1 VSPTTRAAYA
11 LGVVALLALALPVE
25 VALVLGGAIVAATVA
40 DAVLARRTP
49 RLTRSVPPVLV
60 RGIAAQLVVTAGGAE
75 SGRSRVRVRQPAVPD
90 IAIEPPIADGRL
102 DARVTARRRG
112 RHRLP
117 PVAARRIG
125 PLGLGSWQFAG
136 GTDTQIVVYPD
147 VPAAR
152 RIVTALR
159 RGRFRDPGLLAR
171 GPRGL
176 GTEFETVRDYQ
187 PDDDIRQVNWAA
199 TARVGRPMSNQYRVE
214 QDRDVICLVDSGR
227 LMSAPIVDRTRLDAA
242 LDALAAVVLVAD
254 ELGDR
259 CGVVAFDAEIRRRVA
274 TGRRN
279 SDAVIGAVFDL
290 EPRAIDS
297 DYELAFRSVG
307 SAKRA
312 LVVVFTDLLDEAAA
326 RSLVA
331 AVPMLARR
339 HAVVVAS
346 VRDPDVDG
354 AVTSP
359 PRDRADVYRAA
370 VALDL
375 LDGRRRVAAEL
386 RSAGAEVVEASP
398 ERLAAAC
405 VRAYLRLKSRA
416 RI

>member
-1 VSPTTRAAYA
+1 MSPTARAAYA
-11 LGVVALLALALPVE
+11 LGVVALLALALPSE
-25 VALVLGGAIVAATVA
+25 IALALGAVVVIATVA
-40 DAVLARRTP
+40 DALLARKTP
-49 RLTRSVPPVLV
+49 RLSRSIPPVLV
-60 RGIAAQLVVTAGGAE
+60 RGVAAPLVVSAVGALQT
-75 SGRSRVRVRQPAVPD
+75 RVRVRQPAVPD
-90 IAIEPPIADGRL
+90 ITIDPPEANGRL
-102 DARVTARRRG
+102 EATVTARRRG
-112 RHRLP
+112 RHLLP
-117 PVAARRIG
+117 AVAARRVG

-136 GTDTQIVVYPD
+136 GGDAQVIVYPD

-159 RGRFRDPGLLAR
+159 RGRFRDPGLLTR
-171 GPRGL
+171 GPLGL

-187 PDDDIRQVNWAA
+187 PDDDIRQVNWTA
-199 TARVGRPMSNQYRVE
+199 TARTGRSMSNQYRIE
-214 QDRDVICLVDSGR
+214 QDRDVVCVLDSGR
-227 LMSAPIVDRTRLDAA
+227 LMSAPIGDRTRLDAA

-259 CGVVAFDAEIRRRVA
+259 SGVIAFDSEIRRRVA

-290 EPRAIDS
+290 EPRALDS

-312 LVVVFTDLLDEAAA
+312 LVVVFTDLLDESAA
-326 RSLVA
+326 RSLLA
-331 AVPMLARR
+331 ALPLLARR

-346 VRDPDVDG
+346 VRDPDVDR
-354 AVTSP
+354 AVRTAP
-359 PRDRADVYRAA
+359 HDRGDVYRAA

-375 LDGRRRVAAEL
+375 LDGRARVVAEL
-386 RSAGAEVVEASP
+386 RRAGAEVVDAPPVNLAS
-398 ERLAAAC
+398 AC
-405 VRAYLRLKSRA
+405 VRAYLHLKSRA

>member
-1 VSPTTRAAYA
+1 MSPTTRAAYV
-11 LGVVALLALALPVE
+11 LGAAALLALALPVE
-25 VALVLGGAIVAATVA
+25 LSIALGALIVLATIA
-40 DAVLARRTP
+40 DSVLARRPP

-60 RGIAAQLVVTAGGAE
+60 RGVAASLVVAAGGDAPA
-75 SGRSRVRVRQPAVPD
+75 RVRVRQPAVPD
-90 IAIEPPIADGRL
+90 LTIVPPEADGRL
-102 DARVTARRRG
+102 EAVVTARRRG

-125 PLGLGSWQFAG
+125 PLGLGSWQFSG
-136 GTDTQIVVYPD
+136 DRDTQIVVYPD

-159 RGRFRDPGLLAR
+159 RGRFRDPGLLVR
-171 GPRGL
+171 GPLGL
-176 GTEFETVRDYQ
+176 GTEFEAVRDYQ

-199 TARVGRPMSNQYRVE
+199 TSRTGRPMSNQYRIE
-214 QDRDVICLVDSGR
+214 QDRDVVCLLDSGR
-227 LMSAPIVDRTRLDAA
+227 LMSAPIGDRTRLDAA

-259 CGVVAFDAEIRRRVA
+259 SGVIAFDAEIRRRVA

-297 DYELAFRSVG
+297 DYEVAFRSVG
-307 SAKRA
+307 SSKRA

-331 AVPMLARR
+331 AVPIIARR

-346 VRDPDVDG
+346 VIDPDVDH
-354 AVTSP
+354 AVTTTP
-359 PRDRADVYRAA
+359 LDRGDVYRAA
-370 VALDL
+370 VALEL
-375 LDGRRRVAAEL
+375 IDGRKRVTAEL
-386 RSAGAEVVEASP
+386 RRAGAEVVEVAP
-398 ERLAAAC
+398 EHLAGAC
-405 VRAYLRLKSRA
+405 VRTYLHLKSRA

>member
-1 VSPTTRAAYA
+1 VSPTSRAAYA
-11 LGVVALLALALPVE
+11 LGGVALLALAVPVG
-25 VALVLGGAIVAATVA
+25 VALVLAAIVVAATVA
-40 DAVLARRTP
+40 DAVIARGTP
-49 RLTRSVPPVLV
+49 RLTRSVPAVLV
-60 RGIAAQLVVTAGGAE
+60 RGISAPLVVTAGGSAPA
-75 SGRSRVRVRQPAVPD
+75 RVRVRQPAVPD
-90 IAIEPPIADGRL
+90 ITIDPPEADGRL

-117 PVAARRIG
+117 PVAARRVG

-136 GTDTQIVVYPD
+136 GSDSQIVVYPD

-171 GPRGL
+171 GPLGL
-176 GTEFETVRDYQ
+176 GTEFETVREYQ
-187 PDDDIRQVNWAA
+187 PDDDIRQVNWGA
-199 TARVGRPMSNQYRVE
+199 TARTGRAMSNQYRIE
-214 QDRDVICLVDSGR
+214 QDRDVVCLLDSGR
-227 LMSAPIVDRTRLDAA
+227 LMSAPIGDRTRLDAA

-259 CGVVAFDAEIRRRVA
+259 SGVVAFDAEIRRRVA

-279 SDAVIGAVFDL
+279 SGAVIGAVFDL
-290 EPRAIDS
+290 EPRAVDS
-297 DYELAFRSVG
+297 DYDLAFRSVG
-307 SAKRA
+307 SSKRA
-312 LVVVFTDLLDEAAA
+312 LVVVLTDLLDEAAA

-331 AVPMLARR
+331 AVPVLARR

-346 VRDPDVDG
+346 VRDPDVDR
-354 AVTSP
+354 AV
-359 PRDRADVYRAA
+359 RARPNEPVDVYRAA

-375 LDGRRRVAAEL
+375 LDGRRRVIAEL
-386 RSAGAEVVEASP
+386 RRTGAEVVESP
-398 ERLAAAC
+398 PEHLAAAC
-405 VRAYLRLKSRA
+405 VRAYLHLKSRA

>member
-1 VSPTTRAAYA
+1 MSPTARAAYA
-11 LGVVALLALALPVE
+11 LGIAALLALALPVSLSVGLGALIV
-25 VALVLGGAIVAATVA
+25 VATIV
-40 DAVLARRTP
+40 DSVLARRPP
-49 RLTRSVPPVLV
+49 RLSRSVPPVLV
-60 RGIAAQLVVTAGGAE
+60 RGVASPLVVTAGGGAPA
-75 SGRSRVRVRQPAVPD
+75 RVRVRQPAVPD
-90 IAIEPPIADGRL
+90 LTIEPPEADGRL
-102 DARVTARRRG
+102 EAVVTARRRG

-117 PVAARRIG
+117 PVAARRVG

-136 GTDTQIVVYPD
+136 SRDTQIVVYPD

-171 GPRGL
+171 GPLGL
-176 GTEFETVRDYQ
+176 GTEFEAIRDYQ
-187 PDDDIRQVNWAA
+187 ADDDIRQVNWAA
-199 TARVGRPMSNQYRVE
+199 TSRTGRPMSNQYRIE
-214 QDRDVICLVDSGR
+214 QDRDVVCLLDSGR
-227 LMSAPIVDRTRLDAA
+227 LMSAPIGDRTRLDAA

-259 CGVVAFDAEIRRRVA
+259 CGVIAFDAEIRRRVA

-297 DYELAFRSVG
+297 DYEVAFRSVG
-307 SAKRA
+307 SSKRA

-326 RSLVA
+326 RSLVT
-331 AVPMLARR
+331 AVPIIARR

-346 VRDPDVDG
+346 VIDPDVDR
-354 AVTSP
+354 AVKAP
-359 PRDRADVYRAA
+359 PIDRGDVYRAA
-370 VALDL
+370 VALEL
-375 LDGRRRVAAEL
+375 IDGRKRVVAEL
-386 RSAGAEVVEASP
+386 RRAGAEVVEVAP
-398 ERLAAAC
+398 EHLAAAC
-405 VRAYLRLKSRA
+405 VRAYLHLKSRA

>member
-1 VSPTTRAAYA
+1 MSPTTRAAYA
-11 LGVVALLALALPVE
+11 LGVVAILALALPI
-25 VALVLGGAIVAATVA
+25 AMSFVLGAVIVAATVA
-40 DAVLARRTP
+40 DSVLARRAP
-49 RLTRSVPPVLV
+49 SLSRSVPPMLV
-60 RGIAAQLVVTAGGAE
+60 RGVASPLVVTAGGTAP
-75 SGRSRVRVRQPAVPD
+75 RRVRVRQPAVPD
-90 IAIEPPIADGRL
+90 LSIDPPEADGRL
-102 DARVTARRRG
+102 EAHVTARRRG

-117 PVAARRIG
+117 PVAARRVG

-136 GTDTQIVVYPD
+136 GADTQVVVYPD

-152 RIVTALR
+152 RLVTALR
-159 RGRFRDPGLLAR
+159 RGRFRDPGLLVH
-171 GPRGL
+171 GPLGL

-187 PDDDIRQVNWAA
+187 PDDDIRQVNWPA
-199 TARVGRPMSNQYRVE
+199 TARTGRPMSNQYRIE
-214 QDRDVICLVDSGR
+214 QDRDVVCLLDSGR
-227 LMSAPIVDRTRLDAA
+227 LMSAPIGDRTRLDAA

-259 CGVVAFDAEIRRRVA
+259 SGVVAFDSEIRRRVA
-274 TGRRN
+274 TARRN

-297 DYELAFRSVG
+297 DYEIAFRLVG

-331 AVPMLARR
+331 AVPVLTRR

-346 VRDPDVDG
+346 VRDPDVER
-354 AVTSP
+354 AVVTA
-359 PRDRADVYRAA
+359 PRDRGDVYRAA
-370 VALDL
+370 VALEL
-375 LDGRRRVAAEL
+375 IDGRRRVVGEL
-386 RSAGAEVVEASP
+386 RRAGAEVVEAAP
-398 ERLAAAC
+398 DHLAAAC
-405 VRAYLRLKSRA
+405 VRAYLRLKARA

>member
-1 VSPTTRAAYA
+1 MSPTSRAAYA
-11 LGVVALLALALPVE
+11 LGAVALLALVLPIELSVTLAAL
-25 VALVLGGAIVAATVA
+25 IVMATVA
-40 DAVLARRTP
+40 DAVLARRPP
-49 RLTRSVPPVLV
+49 RLSRSVPPVLV
-60 RGIAAQLVVTAGGAE
+60 RGVASPLVVTAGGSAQ
-75 SGRSRVRVRQPAVPD
+75 RRVRVRQPAVPD
-90 IAIEPPIADGRL
+90 LAIDPPEADGRL
-102 DARVTARRRG
+102 VAHVTARRRG

-117 PVAARRIG
+117 PVAARRVG
-125 PLGLGSWQFAG
+125 PFGLGSWQFSG
-136 GTDTQIVVYPD
+136 GSDTQIVVYPD

-152 RIVTALR
+152 RIVTAIR

-171 GPRGL
+171 GPLGL

-199 TARVGRPMSNQYRVE
+199 TSRTGRPMSNQYRVE
-214 QDRDVICLVDSGR
+214 QDRDVVCLLVSGR
-227 LMSAPIVDRTRLDAA
+227 LMSAQIGDRTRLDAA

-259 CGVVAFDAEIRRRVA
+259 SGVVAFDAEIRRRVA

-279 SDAVIGAVFDL
+279 ADAVIAAVFDL

-297 DYELAFRSVG
+297 DYEGAFHLVG

-326 RSLVA
+326 RSLVS
-331 AVPMLARR
+331 AVPVIARR

-346 VRDPDVDG
+346 VRDPDVTN
-354 AVTSP
+354 AVRTE
-359 PRDRADVYRAA
+359 PRDRGDVYRAA
-370 VALDL
+370 VALEL
-375 LDGRRRVAAEL
+375 IEGRTRVVSEL
-386 RSAGAEVVEASP
+386 RRAGAEVVEVAP
-398 ERLAAAC
+398 EHLAGAC

>member
-1 VSPTTRAAYA
+1 VSPTVRAAYA
-11 LGVVALLALALPVE
+11 IGIIALLALAIPVGIALSLGAA
-25 VALVLGGAIVAATVA
+25 VALATVA
-40 DAVLARRTP
+40 DTLVARRTP
-49 RLTRSVPPVLV
+49 RLSRSVPPVLV
-60 RGIAAQLVVTAGGAE
+60 RGLAAPLVVSTVGAVQP
-75 SGRSRVRVRQPAVPD
+75 SVRVRQPSVPD
-90 IAIEPPIADGRL
+90 ISVDPSEGNGRL
-102 DARVTARRRG
+102 EATVTAHRRG

-117 PVAARRIG
+117 PVAARRTG
-125 PLGLGSWQFAG
+125 PLGLGTWHFAG
-136 GTDTQIVVYPD
+136 GTDAQVLVYPD

-152 RIVTALR
+152 RLVTALR
-159 RGRFRDPGLLAR
+159 RGRFRDPGLLMH
-171 GPRGL
+171 GPLGL

-199 TARVGRPMSNQYRVE
+199 TARTGRAMSNQYRIE
-214 QDRDVICLVDSGR
+214 QDRDVVCVLDAGR
-227 LMSAPIVDRTRLDAA
+227 LMSAPIGDRTRLDAA

-259 CGVVAFDAEIRRRVA
+259 SGVIAFDAEIRRRVA

-290 EPRAIDS
+290 EPRAVDS

-331 AVPMLARR
+331 ALPLLARR

-346 VRDPDVDG
+346 VRDPDVDH
-354 AVTSP
+354 AVQNPPESP
-359 PRDRADVYRAA
+359 GDVYRAA

-375 LDGRRRVAAEL
+375 LDGRTRVVAEL
-386 RSAGAEVVEASP
+386 RRAGAEVVESSP
-398 ERLAAAC
+398 QHLAAAC

>member
-1 VSPTTRAAYA
+1 VSPTTRAACA
-11 LGVVALLALALPVE
+11 LGLVALLALALPLTLSL
-25 VALVLGGAIVAATVA
+25 ALGAVVVVATVV
-40 DAVLARRTP
+40 DAVLARGAP

-60 RGIAAQLVVTAGGAE
+60 RGVSAPLTVTAGGG
-75 SGRSRVRVRQPAVPD
+75 SPTRVRVRQPAVPD
-90 IAIEPPIADGRL
+90 ITIDPPEADGRL

-112 RHRLP
+112 RHLLP
-117 PVAARRIG
+117 SVAARRVG

-136 GTDTQIVVYPD
+136 GRETPIVVYPD
-147 VPAAR
+147 VPAAQ

-171 GPRGL
+171 GPLGL

-187 PDDDIRQVNWAA
+187 PDDDIRQVNWSA
-199 TARVGRPMSNQYRVE
+199 TARTGRPMSNQYRIE
-214 QDRDVICLVDSGR
+214 QDRDVLCLLDSGR
-227 LMSAPIVDRTRLDAA
+227 LMSAPIGDRTRLDAA
-242 LDALAAVVLVAD
+242 VDALAAVVLVAD

-259 CGVVAFDAEIRRRVA
+259 SGVVAFDSEIRRRVA

-326 RSLVA
+326 RSLVT
-331 AVPMLARR
+331 AVPVLAKR

-346 VRDPDVDG
+346 VRDPDVDH
-354 AVTSP
+354 AVRKA
-359 PRDRADVYRAA
+359 PRDPADVYRAA
-370 VALDL
+370 IALDL
-375 LDGRRRVAAEL
+375 LDGRRRVVAEL
-386 RSAGAEVVEASP
+386 RRAGAEVVEAPP
-398 ERLAAAC
+398 ELLAAAC
-405 VRAYLRLKSRA
+405 VRAYLHLKSRA

>member
-1 VSPTTRAAYA
+1 VSPTPRAAYA
-11 LGVVALLALALPVE
+11 LGVAALLALALPIA
-25 VALVLGGAIVAATVA
+25 VALALGAAVVAATVF
-40 DAVLARRTP
+40 DAAIARRPP
-49 RLTRSVPPVLV
+49 RLSRSVPPVLV
-60 RGIAAQLVVTAGGAE
+60 RGVAAPLVVSAVGTAQP
-75 SGRSRVRVRQPAVPD
+75 RVRVRQPAVPD
-90 IAIEPPIADGRL
+90 ITVDPPEADGRL
-102 DARVTARRRG
+102 EARVTARRRG

-117 PVAARRIG
+117 AVAARRVG

-136 GTDTQIVVYPD
+136 GAETDVVVYPD

-159 RGRFRDPGLLAR
+159 KGRFRDAGLLTR
-171 GPRGL
+171 GPLGL

-199 TARVGRPMSNQYRVE
+199 TARTGRPMSNQYRIE
-214 QDRDVICLVDSGR
+214 QDRDVVCLLDSGR
-227 LMSAPIVDRTRLDAA
+227 LMSAPIGDRTRLDAA

-259 CGVVAFDAEIRRRVA
+259 SGVIAFDAEIRRRVA

-331 AVPMLARR
+331 AVPLLARR

-346 VRDPDVDG
+346 VRDPDVDR
-354 AVTSP
+354 AVRSAP
-359 PRDRADVYRAA
+359 HDRGDVYRAA

-375 LDGRRRVAAEL
+375 LDGRSRVVAEL
-386 RSAGAEVVEASP
+386 RGAGAEVVESP
-398 ERLAAAC
+398 PEHLAAAC

>member
-1 VSPTTRAAYA
+1 MSPTARAAYA
-11 LGVVALLALALPVE
+11 LGAVALLALALPVGVA
-25 VALVLGGAIVAATVA
+25 VALAGAVVAATVA
-40 DAVLARRTP
+40 DAVIARGTP
-49 RLTRSVPPVLV
+49 RLTRSVPSVLV
-60 RGIAAQLVVTAGGAE
+60 RGIPAPLVVSAGGSSPA
-75 SGRSRVRVRQPAVPD
+75 RVRVRQPAVPD
-90 IAIEPPIADGRL
+90 ITIDPPEADGRL

-117 PVAARRIG
+117 PVAARRVG

-136 GTDTQIVVYPD
+136 GSDSQIVVYPD

-171 GPRGL
+171 GPLGL

-187 PDDDIRQVNWAA
+187 PDDDIRQVNWGA
-199 TARVGRPMSNQYRVE
+199 TARTGRAMSNQYRIE
-214 QDRDVICLVDSGR
+214 QDRDVVCLLDSGR
-227 LMSAPIVDRTRLDAA
+227 LMSAPIGDRTRLDAA
-242 LDALAAVVLVAD
+242 LDALAAMVLVAD

-259 CGVVAFDAEIRRRVA
+259 SGVVAFDAEIRRKVA

-279 SDAVIGAVFDL
+279 SGAVIAAVFDL

-297 DYELAFRSVG
+297 DYDLAFRAVG
-307 SAKRA
+307 SSKRA

-331 AVPMLARR
+331 AVPVLARR

-346 VRDPDVDG
+346 VRDPDVDR
-354 AVTSP
+354 AV
-359 PRDRADVYRAA
+359 RATPQEPVDVYRAA

-375 LDGRRRVAAEL
+375 LDGRRRVVAEL
-386 RSAGAEVVEASP
+386 RRAGAEVVESP
-398 ERLAAAC
+398 PEHLAAAC
-405 VRAYLRLKSRA
+405 VRAYLHLKSRA

>member
-1 VSPTTRAAYA
+1 MSPTTRAAYA
-11 LGVVALLALALPVE
+11 LGVVALLALVLPTAVI
-25 VALVLGGAIVAATVA
+25 VTLGAAIVAATIADVA
-40 DAVLARRTP
+40 LARRPP
-49 RLTRSVPPVLV
+49 RLSRSVPPVLV
-60 RGIAAQLVVTAGGAE
+60 RGIAAPLVVTAGGNAH
-75 SGRSRVRVRQPAVPD
+75 SRVRVRQPAVPD
-90 IAIEPPIADGRL
+90 LTIDPPEADGRL
-102 DARVTARRRG
+102 EARVTARRRG

-117 PVAARRIG
+117 PVAARRVG

-136 GTDTQIVVYPD
+136 DRDTQIVVYPD

-171 GPRGL
+171 GPLGL

-199 TARVGRPMSNQYRVE
+199 TARTGRPMSNQYRIE
-214 QDRDVICLVDSGR
+214 QDRDVVCLLDSGR
-227 LMSAPIVDRTRLDAA
+227 LMSAPIGDRTRLDAA

-259 CGVVAFDAEIRRRVA
+259 SGAIAFDAEIRRRVA

-279 SDAVIGAVFDL
+279 SAAVIAAVFDL

-297 DYELAFRSVG
+297 DYEVAFRLVG
-307 SAKRA
+307 SSKRA

-331 AVPMLARR
+331 AVPVIARR
-339 HAVVVAS
+339 HAVVIAS
-346 VRDPDVDG
+346 VRDPDVHR
-354 AVTSP
+354 AVRTSP
-359 PRDRADVYRAA
+359 RDQGDVYRAA
-370 VALDL
+370 VALEL
-375 LDGRRRVAAEL
+375 IDGRRRVVAEL
-386 RSAGAEVVEASP
+386 RRAGAEVVEASP
-398 ERLAAAC
+398 EHLALAC
-405 VRAYLRLKSRA
+405 VAAYLRLKSRA

>member
-1 VSPTTRAAYA
+1 VSPTARAAYA
-11 LGVVALLALALPVE
+11 LGVVALLALAVPSSVSLT
-25 VALVLGGAIVAATVA
+25 LGAVV
-40 DAVLARRTP
+40 VLATLADTLAARKTP
-49 RLTRSVPPVLV
+49 RLSRSVPPVLV
-60 RGIAAQLVVTAGGAE
+60 RGVAAPLVVSAVGAAQP
-75 SGRSRVRVRQPAVPD
+75 RVRVRQPAVPD
-90 IAIEPPIADGRL
+90 ITIDPPEADGRL
-102 DARVTARRRG
+102 EATVTASRRG

-117 PVAARRIG
+117 AVAARRVG

-136 GTDTQIVVYPD
+136 GGDAAVIVYPD

-171 GPRGL
+171 GPLGL

-187 PDDDIRQVNWAA
+187 PDDDIRQVNWTA
-199 TARVGRPMSNQYRVE
+199 TARTGRSMSNQYRIE
-214 QDRDVICLVDSGR
+214 QDRDVVCVLDSGR
-227 LMSAPIVDRTRLDAA
+227 LMSAPIGDRTRLDAA

-259 CGVVAFDAEIRRRVA
+259 SGVIAFDSEIRRQVP

-290 EPRAIDS
+290 EPRAVDS

-312 LVVVFTDLLDEAAA
+312 LVVVFTDLLDESAA
-326 RSLVA
+326 RSLLA
-331 AVPMLARR
+331 ALPLLARR

-346 VRDPDVDG
+346 VRDPDVDH
-354 AVTSP
+354 AVRTAP
-359 PRDRADVYRAA
+359 LDRGDVYRAA

-375 LDGRRRVAAEL
+375 LDGRARVVAEL
-386 RSAGAEVVEASP
+386 RRAGAEVVDAAPVNLAS
-398 ERLAAAC
+398 AC
-405 VRAYLRLKSRA
+405 VRAYLHLKSRA